1 MDMTA
6 GILYNNPEK
15 KHPINALAL
24 PRGKR
29 LLSNRK
35 GGFVRMMNRRK
46 MKMGSNHCFDYMSLR
61 DQAYRNDI
69 THIYDFYLNESLA
82 SKGDNSVS
90 INENLT
96 RALLDKLNVKEE
108 GSGLCEDM
116 LATLFWLDLYS
127 DMDGGDVVLDYVN
140 RLLGEMNAGRIRRS
154 DILLRRMQHFR
165 SFGFGGEKEEDFFR
179 KRDYTDEE
187 VAEILRFA
195 DRCPSSVTGRAALVC
210 QQIHFLADV
219 LQREEKVARKKA
231 GLEAPRGNE
240 TREINR
246 WSNWEFNLIAW
257 TAEKYMETGE
267 LRLPDGAA
275 KEYQRIRATDFHYED
290 KSLEIKLKNIV
301 GQNPEHIK
309 ERILDAILGHR
320 VILRKSFFLDATATD
335 GEIYE
340 PWQRLLHIS
349 KVKEGEAEAIA
360 GRLNVAVGDFP
371 QDHARALAVFEQVEK
386 EMRNADFENDSLAC
400 RRFAYDFY
408 LLYISLLLKAED
420 YPSALEKGKEGAIIA
435 GMLMNSDPAAT
446 AYEHLGAI
454 NGLMGQAYEGL
465 GDELSANTYMEISAY
480 YFAQSEAAAQ
490 DAAGNES

>member
-35 GGFVRMMNRRK
+35 DGFVRMMNRRK
-46 MKMGSNHCFDYMSLR
+46 MKMGSNHCFNYMSLR

-82 SKGDNSVS
+82 SKGDDSVS

-96 RALLDKLNVKEE
+96 RALLSELNVGKDD
-108 GSGLCEDM
+108 SCLCEDM

-140 RLLGEMNAGRIRRS
+140 RLLGEMNAGEIRRS

-165 SFGFGGEKEEDFFR
+165 SFGFGGEEEDFFR
-179 KRDYTDEE
+179 NNNYTDEE
-187 VAEILRFA
+187 VAEIMRFV
-195 DRCPSSVTGRAALVC
+195 DGCPATVTCRAAMLC
-210 QQIHFLADV
+210 QQIHFLADI
-219 LQREEKVARKKA
+219 LQREEWIARKKA
-231 GLEAPRGNE
+231 DPEAARRNRTGA
-240 TREINR
+240 EINR
-246 WSNWEFNLIAW
+246 WSDWEFNLIRWIADG
-257 TAEKYMETGE
+257 YRETGE
-267 LRLPDGAA
+267 LRLPDDAA
-275 KEYQRIRATDFHYED
+275 REYQRIRATDFHYED

-301 GQNPEHIK
+301 GHDQELIK
-309 ERILDAILGHR
+309 ERILDAILSHR
-320 VILRKSFFLDATATD
+320 VILRKSFFKDATATD

-349 KVKEGEAEAIA
+349 KVKKGEVGAIID
-360 GRLNVAVGDFP
+360 RLNEADSIFP
-371 QDHARALAVFEQVEK
+371 QDHSRALAVFEQAEK
-386 EMRNADFENDSLAC
+386 EIRDADFENESLAC

-408 LLYISLLLKAED
+408 MVYSSLLMKAED
-420 YPSALEKGKEGAIIA
+420 YAAALEKGKEGAIIA
-435 GMLMNSDPAAT
+435 GMLVNSEPAA
-446 AYEHLGAI
+446 AYRHLGAI
-454 NGLMGQAYEGL
+454 NGLIGRAYKAL
-465 GDELSANTYMEISAY
+465 GDGLNAKTYMEISAY
-480 YFAQSEAAAQ
+480 YIAQSEAAAQ